1 MKLCD
6 LLQDAITIIN
16 DKTRVLISIQALMP
30 SGAYGW
36 VIVAAGN
43 WFQDNILAYD
53 QHDIIEYTLN
63 LEQNALSI
71 HCAGDLEI

>member
-1 MKLCD
+1 MKLYE
-6 LLQDAITIIN
+6 LLEDAITIIN

-30 SGAYGW
+30 SGAHGW

-43 WFQDNILAYD
+43 WFQDQILAYD

-63 LEQNALSI
+63 LQQNALSI
-71 HCAGDLEI
+71 HCDGDLEI